1 MEIQQRARS
10 GEVTEYILAEALIAA
25 QREARVDVVF
35 VENIQKRGIVYAF
48 HSLYGYPVVRHHLVH
63 SQAFSSVRRGRSEKW
78 DDLIVQGLPF
88 EESEFA

>member
-10 GEVTEYILAEALIAA
+10 GEVAEYILAEALITA

-48 HSLYGYPVVRHHLVH
+48 HSLHG
-63 SQAFSSVRRGRSEKW
+63 
-78 DDLIVQGLPF
+78 
-88 EESEFA
+88 